1 MSELV
6 DMEFLIEEEHLF
18 ALRRL
23 ARRMNCHPD
32 DIIVAMMER
41 VCERAEAAE
50 ARQTRH

>member
-1 MSELV
+1 MSEPV

-18 ALRRL
+18 ALRRM

-32 DIIVAMMER
+32 DIIIEMMEKFIEE
-41 VCERAEAAE
+41 VEAEE